1 MENLESLKYTCLF
14 GGGAIRGAGHVGALK
29 AFDELGVTCESF
41 GGSSVGSIIASLRA
55 VGYSTDEL
63 TNIFLSV
70 NFELFR
76 DISFGFNTKFALSK
90 GEVFLEWFRD
100 LIEKKFY
107 GDNYNKGQNEP
118 VKFKDINKELFIIST
133 NMKDFSCFEFSTYET
148 PDFEIAMAVRISCC
162 APGLMRAVN
171 INDKLL
177 VDGDLMKG
185 KPMWS
190 LSKHLQEHKNR
201 ILEIRLEGEFSGDD
215 SNPLNYVNGMYSCM
229 TSFETS
235 FIKEIY
241 GKNDKYDYLIINT
254 GDVLVFDFNY
264 PYEKR
269 QAIID
274 TGYNTTIEYFKNIL
288 PAKKQKIYSY
298 YEKILDNI
306 RNIQEQMLRKKYTKA
321 KEILAELFI
330 FLTDIKECIDPNIL
344 KEIKIFQKLIFSN
357 IKTGLLG
364 TSKCENIQLV
374 KSQLILLID
383 ILTSTIKE
391 FEEYFKEF
399 SV

>member
-1 MENLESLKYTCLF
+1 MKNLDSLKYTCLF
-14 GGGAIRGAGHVGALK
+14 GGGAIRGAGHVGVLK
-29 AFDELGVTCESF
+29 AFEELGIICEKY
-41 GGSSVGSIIASLRA
+41 GGSSVGSIVAALKA
-55 VGYSTDEL
+55 VGYTNEEL
-63 TNIFLSV
+63 ADIFLSV

-90 GEVFLEWFRD
+90 GEVFLEWFRE

-107 GDNYNKGQNEP
+107 GEKYDKGQNQP
-118 VKFKDINKELFIIST
+118 VKFKDIGKDLFIIST
-133 NMKDFSCFEFSTYET
+133 NMKDFSCCEFSTYET

-171 INDKLL
+171 IDEKLL

-190 LSKHLQEHKNR
+190 LCKSLQELQGR
-201 ILEIRLEGEFSGDD
+201 ICEIRLEGEFSGDD

-229 TSFETS
+229 TFSESS
-235 FIKEIY
+235 FIKDIY

-264 PYEKR
+264 PLEKR

-274 TGYNTTIEYFKNIL
+274 SGYKTTMEYFKNIL
-288 PAKKQKIYSY
+288 PEKKQKIYSI
-298 YEKILDNI
+298 YENILFSL
-306 RNIQEQMLRKKYTKA
+306 RKVQEQMLRNKYSKA
-321 KEILAELFI
+321 KLLLAELFI
-330 FLTDIKECIDPNIL
+330 LLTDSKDKIDINIIKEL
-344 KEIKIFQKLIFSN
+344 KIFQKLLYSN
-357 IKTGLLG
+357 VKTGLLG
-364 TSKCENIQLV
+364 TSKCDNQDIV
-374 KSQLILLID
+374 KSQLLNIISILD
-383 ILTSTIKE
+383 KKTKE

>member
-298 YEKILDNI
+298 YEKILDNL